1 MKRRMNKE
9 ALVDALLRKALY
21 YHYSKEKM
29 YGADYYTMSKDI
41 TKYFAMKMPKYV
53 IKKLLGY
60 KYVAFATGFDPLDDD
75 EDKVYETLSIAYGD
89 SLQVDGVI
97 ILYNGLAEGVK
108 RIHFII
114 WKKKTDRDYY
124 M

>member
-114 WKKKTDRDYY
+114 
-124 M
+124 